1 MKPINASTR
10 SWLLWFLPFA
20 VLLLLLG
27 WEMDWGD
34 GLQRAPPSET
44 AVTPQPVSLAVLPA
58 FAPPAA
64 SDGSRDMVDRTL
76 FNPTRRPAPAAV
88 AAAAKPRIQ
97 RGQFALTGTIVV
109 EGKAYAFLRETNGGK
124 ARRVAKG
131 DTINGMVV
139 AEVKSDRILLSM
151 GDESEEL
158 ALKLAVGPRVTI
170 QPAVAAAVPGRGM
183 PGTPGA
189 VPMAAQAP
197 QAPQARDVSEVLAER
212 RRAARAA
219 EAAAAGRA
227 PGQPIV
233 PPVPGTPVTPPAGA
247 STQTAAPVAGAAAPA
262 QDPQWQSV
270 YQRYQQPRR

>member
-1 MKPINASTR
+1 MNSIKASPR
-10 SWLLWFLPFA
+10 SWLLWLSPFA
-20 VLLLLLG
+20 ILVLLLG
-27 WEMDWGD
+27 WETDWGRE
-34 GLQRAPPSET
+34 LQRVPPSET
-44 AVTPQPVSLAVLPA
+44 AATPQPVSIAVLPA
-58 FAPPAA
+58 FAPQAMP
-64 SDGSRDMVDRTL
+64 GNNPEMVERSL
-76 FNPTRRPAPAAV
+76 FNPTRRPAPQAV
-88 AAAAKPRIQ
+88 VEAAKPRIQ

-109 EGKAYAFLRETNGGK
+109 EGKAYAFLREANGGK

-139 AEVKSDRILLSM
+139 SEVKADRITLSM

-170 QPAVAAAVPGRGM
+170 QPAVAAVAPGRGM

-189 VPMAAQAP
+189 VPVAAQV
-197 QAPQARDVSEVLAER
+197 PQARDVSEVLAER

-219 EAAAAGRA
+219 EVAAAGLP
-227 PGQPIV
+227 PGSPIV
-233 PPVPGTPVTPPAGA
+233 APTQGATMSPPAGA
-247 STQTAAPVAGAAAPA
+247 STQTAAPAASAAPA